1 MRDPGRALWASVLLL
16 AGGCGSSPPPNPTPL
31 STDFTIRR
39 IIDTGGPEMSV
50 RLVPDPV
57 SNALFV
63 LKRDGRV
70 LRLTLPPPGASSLA
84 RLHPPVDTRV
94 SDAQGVAFVP
104 GGQLYLL

>member
-16 AGGCGSSPPPNPTPL
+16 AGGCGSSPPSNPTPL

-50 RLVPDPV
+50 RLVRDPG

-63 LKRDGRV
+63 LKRDGGV
-70 LRLTLPPPGASSLA
+70 LRLTLPPSGAFSLH
-84 RLHPPVDTRV
+84 RLHRSVDTAV
-94 SDAQGVAFVP
+94 SAPPRLAFV
-104 GGQLYLL
+104 